1 MIQTPPLAKQRW
13 LGADTHADF
22 HVLAVID
29 GDGRQIDSH
38 QFDTTATGI
47 TAATDWAFA
56 FDLSGAGVEGS
67 SSYGAT
73 LTAALLAAGIPVV
86 EVTRPNRQDR
96 RNHGKS
102 DQIDAIQAAQAV
114 RTGQRIAPVKS
125 HPLLHELRAHYVLR
139 DSALKQ
145 RTEVGNQLQALAKIM
160 GIPHGPQSKTLMHHL
175 AQYPE
180 LTAATNRWLALD
192 TEAKEGE
199 KALARWLRR
208 YAPEILQPLGAG
220 PISASQLVLAS
231 GLNPQRTISEA
242 GFARLCGLSPIP
254 ASSGRNQ
261 RHRLDRGGD
270 RTANQAFW
278 RIAFIRSSTDQRTK
292 DYITKRLDDHRDTH
306 AGALR
311 NLKRHIA
318 REITPILHTISCRMA
333 LQTT

>member
-1 MIQTPPLAKQRW
+1 MTQTPPPAKQRW

-22 HVLAVID
+22 HVLAVVD
-29 GDGRQIDSH
+29 GDGRQIETH
-38 QFDTTATGI
+38 TFDTTATGI
-47 TAATDWAFA
+47 AAATDWAHG

-73 LTAALLAAGIPVV
+73 LTAALLAGGIHVV

-96 RNHGKS
+96 RNKGKS
-102 DQIDAIQAAQAV
+102 DTLDAIQAAQAV

-139 DSALKQ
+139 DSAVRQ
-145 RTEVGNQLQALAKIM
+145 RTEVGNQLQALAKTR
-160 GIPHGPQSKTLMHHL
+160 GIPAGAQSMALMQQLSH
-175 AQYPE
+175 YPDLE
-180 LTAATNRWLALD
+180 AAARRWLALD
-192 TEAKEGE
+192 SEAKEGE

-208 YAPEILQPLGAG
+208 YAPEILQPKGAG

-231 GLNPQRTISEA
+231 GLNPQRTASEA
-242 GFARLCGLSPIP
+242 GFARLCGLPPIP

-261 RHRLDRGGD
+261 KHRLDRGGD

-278 RIAFIRSSTDQRTK
+278 RIAFIRCSTDQRTK
-292 DYITKRLDDHRDTH
+292 DYITKRLDDHRDTP
-306 AGALR
+306 AGAMR

-318 REITPILHTISCRMA
+318 REITPILHTICCRLA